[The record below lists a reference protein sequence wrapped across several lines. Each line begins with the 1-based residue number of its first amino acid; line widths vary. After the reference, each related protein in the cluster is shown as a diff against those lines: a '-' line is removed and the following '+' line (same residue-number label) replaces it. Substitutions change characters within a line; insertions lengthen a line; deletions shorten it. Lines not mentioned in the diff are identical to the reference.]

1 MSEQVKEAHHLAEEA
16 KRIAGVHALLH
27 KFLDNAAEAI
37 VIVDKDGNIVLFNR
51 RATFLFGWSVE
62 EILGKPIETLLPD
75 SLKHKHAEVHRKQF
89 MSEPYTRAMGAN
101 LELKA
106 KNKDGTEFPV
116 YIDLHPELGAD
127 GVYVRAA
134 IRRKV
139 PIVSSEEKGPSS
151 SLCQRPGDQ

>member
-1 MSEQVKEAHHLAEEA
+1 MSEQIKEAHQLAEEA
-16 KRIAGVHALLH
+16 QRIAGVHALLH

-37 VIVDKDGNIVLFNR
+37 VIVDKEGKIVLFNR
-51 RATFLFGWSVE
+51 RATFLFGWSAE
-62 EILGKPIETLLPD
+62 EALGRQIEILLPD
-75 SLKHKHAEVHRKQF
+75 SLQHKHADVHRKQF

-116 YIDLHPELGAD
+116 LIDLHPELGAD

-139 PIVSSEEKGPSS
+139 PL
-151 SLCQRPGDQ
+151 SLKEVTEISATID